1 MARLRGVGA
10 MRAGVAPFLARTWKG
25 LLWTRRRASHG
36 QCRLSDRSAQ
46 WRWDRPYN
54 HDMDRCL
61 EFAAAGQVNHNDGSI
76 DPLPNSIDVC
86 NIAFVAIDSGLLSP
100 GNLNRLLSVSPT
112 NPYAASGQYLAALEN
127 VRSLWVPRLPV
138 IRYES
143 VFLRTKNFSLGKSSL
158 RIVPSIAY
166 SFDQAA
172 EIINR
177 ACGERPQVSD
187 FLNSDFLNVES
198 LVYSAVE
205 VTESLLRKLDRRIL
219 LVRRLVHRS
228 LARFCAF
235 SWSRRLWYLL
245 HGSHP
250 PKTECR
256 PAFGCA

>member
-1 MARLRGVGA
+1 MDSCPIL
-10 MRAGVAPFLARTWKG
+10 VAD
-25 LLWTRRRASHG
+25 
-36 QCRLSDRSAQ
+36 QDR
-46 WRWDRPYN
+46 
-54 HDMDRCL
+54 
-61 EFAAAGQVNHNDGSI
+61 VNRSPGYEHWVPDW
-76 DPLPNSIDVC
+76 IDVSS
-86 NIAFVAIDSGLLSP
+86 ISILSAD
-100 GNLNRLLSVSPT
+100 LNRLLSVSQT
-112 NPYAASGQYLAALEN
+112 NPYAASGQYLAALESF
-127 VRSLWVPRLPV
+127 RSLWVPRLPL

-143 VFLRTKNFSLGKSSL
+143 VVIRTKSFSFGKSVL

-166 SFDQAA
+166 SFDQAV

-177 ACGERPQVSD
+177 ACRERVHAFECEDEQTVA
-187 FLNSDFLNVES
+187 L
-198 LVYSAVE
+198 SAVE
-205 VTESLLRKLDRRIL
+205 LTTRLFRKLDRRIL